1 MLSFEAN
8 DFVVA
13 GAREQ
18 RVQHVTVT
26 PDVSDTLARGTI
38 LANDGDGTYSVLAD
52 DGNGNSNVD
61 DAEVILAEDVPAGNA
76 DVVATVYVSGDFV
89 LEGLTANE
97 TLTDA
102 AVVNLKNAGIYL
114 THGAEA

>member
-18 RVQHVTVT
+18 RVEHVTVT
-26 PDVSDTLARGTI
+26 PSTSATLVRGTV
-38 LANDGDGTYSVLAD
+38 LAN
-52 DGNGNSNVD
+52 NGSGKYVELTSSNVGN
-61 DAEVILAEDVPAGNA
+61 AEVILAEDIEKGTT

-89 LEGLTANE
+89 EEGLTCAQA
-97 TLTDA
+97 LTA
-102 AVVNLKNAGIYL
+102 AARLNLKDAGIYL
-114 THGAEA
+114 THGIEA